1 MVLGERVGERMDEGE
16 LTMTSG
22 SLRGVDGP
30 LPSSLVSIFKEMVS
44 GIGAAGLVC
53 RKLHE
58 SPKTHRPWG

>member
-1 MVLGERVGERMDEGE
+1 MDEGE

-30 LPSSLVSIFKEMVS
+30 LPSSLVSIFKETVS